1 MLGRA
6 VQLQVLEG
14 VSWREV
20 AEQQHQRSSEVPAA
34 RGTIVDRDGVALA
47 LTRERVR
54 VSVAPRELSDRDGAV
69 LMLQQALDLSPRD
82 ARRLT
87 DPARRWSVVPG
98 RYGPAVR
105 EVLAGVRGVYLER
118 ELQRF
123 YPQGELARGVL
134 GAVLDGV
141 GQGGIEQRFEGLLRG
156 RPGREIAARDHA
168 GREIPGKVVGVEQPI
183 PGGEVRLTLDL
194 NLQEIGH
201 EALADAI
208 ASTGARGGDLLV
220 TDPHTGEVLALV
232 SMRDGKSAALSA
244 INAPFEPGSTL
255 KPFTIAGLLA
265 RDLASLDDSV
275 ETAEGSW
282 TVEGRTVSDVHAYPD
297 MTLGE
302 ALRVSSNVGV
312 ARAAQAFTPGAQYET
327 LRDFGFGLPTGIE
340 LPGEVGGTLRR
351 PDQWSRQSSVSLAI
365 GYEIGV
371 TPLQMAL
378 AYGALANG
386 GVLMEPRLVAEVRN
400 ADGEIIEGREP
411 QQVRRVVPSHVTS
424 EVAAVLEEVVEGGTA
439 TAARMGS
446 FRVAGKTGTS
456 RAHVDGRYRAGRYY
470 SSFVGFFPADDPQ
483 LVVFVKLD
491 SPKGAYYGGA
501 TAAPVT
507 RAMMEGALA
516 VRQTPLDRTALVRS
530 LRRTAAPASPALD
543 PMMPPGSDAPQ
554 NEQAVPMRLAS
565 VALDAAPSSF
575 PLRGPVPMRPAP
587 SPLPQA
593 GLTVPDLTD
602 LTPRAAARRLHALG
616 FRVSWTG
623 SGVVRGTVPAA
634 GSRLGVGDTVA
645 LHGAGPR

>member
-1 MLGRA
+1 M
-6 VQLQVLEG
+6 
-14 VSWREV
+14 
-20 AEQQHQRSSEVPAA
+20 PAA

-54 VSVAPRELSDRDGAV
+54 VSLAPRELSDRDGAV
-69 LMLQQALDLSPRD
+69 LLLQQALDLSPRD
-82 ARRLT
+82 ARRLA

-98 RYGPAVR
+98 RYAPVVR

-118 ELQRF
+118 ELARF

-141 GQGGIEQRFEGLLRG
+141 GQGGIEQRFEGILRG
-156 RPGREIAARDHA
+156 RPGREIAGRDHA
-168 GREIPGKVVGVEQPI
+168 GREIPGEVVPVDEPI
-183 PGGEVRLTLDL
+183 PGGKVRLTLDL
-194 NLQEIGH
+194 DLQEIGH

-220 TDPHTGEVLALV
+220 TDPYTGEVLALV

-265 RDLASLDDSV
+265 RDLARLDDSV
-275 ETAEGSW
+275 ETAKGSW
-282 TVEGRTVSDVHAYPD
+282 RVEGRTVSDVHAHPD

-351 PDQWSRQSSVSLAI
+351 PDQWSRQSPVSLAI

-400 ADGEIIEGREP
+400 ADGEIIERREP
-411 QQVRRVVPSHVTS
+411 QQVRRVVPGHVTS

-439 TAARMGS
+439 TAARLGS

-456 RAHVDGRYRAGRYY
+456 RAHIDGGYRAGRYY
-470 SSFVGFFPADDPQ
+470 SSFVGFFPADAPQ

-516 VRQTPLDRTALVRS
+516 ARQTPLDRTALVRS
-530 LRRTAAPASPALD
+530 LRRTAAPASPVMD
-543 PMMPPGSDAPQ
+543 PTPHSPDVPR

-565 VALDAAPSSF
+565 VALDAAPRST

-587 SPLPQA
+587 STLPQA
-593 GLTVPDLTD
+593 GLTMPDLTG

-616 FRVSWTG
+616 FRVSWRG

-634 GSRLGVGDTVA
+634 GSRLGAGDTVA
-645 LHGAGPR
+645 LHGAVPR

>member
-1 MLGRA
+1 M
-6 VQLQVLEG
+6 
-14 VSWREV
+14 
-20 AEQQHQRSSEVPAA
+20 PAA

-54 VSVAPRELSDRDGAV
+54 VSLAPRELSDRDGAV
-69 LMLQQALDLSPRD
+69 LLLQQALDLSPRD
-82 ARRLT
+82 ARRLA

-98 RYGPAVR
+98 RYAPVVR

-118 ELQRF
+118 ELARF

-141 GQGGIEQRFEGLLRG
+141 GQGGIEQRFEGILRG
-156 RPGREIAARDHA
+156 RPGREIAGRDHA
-168 GREIPGKVVGVEQPI
+168 GREIPGEVVPVDEPI
-183 PGGEVRLTLDL
+183 PGGKVRLTLDL
-194 NLQEIGH
+194 DLQEIGH

-220 TDPHTGEVLALV
+220 TDPYTGEVLALV

-265 RDLASLDDSV
+265 RDLARLDDSV
-275 ETAEGSW
+275 ETAKGSW
-282 TVEGRTVSDVHAYPD
+282 RVEGRTVSDVHAHPD

-351 PDQWSRQSSVSLAI
+351 PDQWSRQSPVSLAI

-400 ADGEIIEGREP
+400 ADGEIIERREP
-411 QQVRRVVPSHVTS
+411 QQVRRVVPGHVTS

-439 TAARMGS
+439 TAARLGS

-456 RAHVDGRYRAGRYY
+456 RAHIDGGYRAGRYY
-470 SSFVGFFPADDPQ
+470 SSFVGFFPADAPQ

-491 SPKGAYYGGA
+491 SPKGAYYGGRHGGA
-501 TAAPVT
+501 GDPGDDGGCVGGAA
-507 RAMMEGALA
+507 
-516 VRQTPLDRTALVRS
+516 D
-530 LRRTAAPASPALD
+530 AARPYRPGTLPAQDSGSCVPCD
-543 PMMPPGSDAPQ
+543 GSDAAQPGRAAERAGGTDAPGQ
-554 NEQAVPMRLAS
+554 RGLGCGPTLDSAARAGP
-565 VALDAAPSSF
+565 DAASTEY
-575 PLRGPVPMRPAP
+575 V
-587 SPLPQA
+587 
-593 GLTVPDLTD
+593 
-602 LTPRAAARRLHALG
+602 
-616 FRVSWTG
+616 
-623 SGVVRGTVPAA
+623 AA
-634 GSRLGVGDTVA
+634 GGSHHARPDGSYATRS
-645 LHGAGPR
+645 GAPTACARFPRELEG